1 MGAIPLRQEP
11 TTSFDSLWT
20 AQGGG
25 LGGGRGGGAERER
38 ETEELLSAL
47 NYLQRHFLLNVRKK
61 TTGK

>member
-1 MGAIPLRQEP
+1 MTL
-11 TTSFDSLWT
+11 S
-20 AQGGG
+20 G
-25 LGGGRGGGAERER
+25 LLKEEDYEEEEEEEEERESER